1 MVWVDTKE
9 ENKNLSLLVLFIG
22 FNHQYKKMVI
32 FEAAFSFN
40 EITES
45 FKHERIFNAFKS
57 KKPKF
62 IFTDQYPVIAKV
74 LATVMLE
81 MLQR

>member
-1 MVWVDTKE
+1 
-9 ENKNLSLLVLFIG
+9 
-22 FNHQYKKMVI
+22 MVI
-32 FEAAFSFN
+32 FEAAFLFN

-45 FKHERIFNAFKS
+45 FKHESIFNAFKS

-74 LATVMLE
+74 LATLMLE
-81 MLQR
+81 MMQRLSTWHIMQSDYEEAWDKMKKLGIK

>member
-1 MVWVDTKE
+1 
-9 ENKNLSLLVLFIG
+9 
-22 FNHQYKKMVI
+22 MVI
-32 FEAAFSFN
+32 FEAAFLFN

-45 FKHERIFNAFKS
+45 FKHESIFNAFKS

-74 LATVMLE
+74 LATLMLE
-81 MLQR
+81 MMQRLSTWHIMQSDYEEA

>member
-1 MVWVDTKE
+1 
-9 ENKNLSLLVLFIG
+9 
-22 FNHQYKKMVI
+22 MVI
-32 FEAAFSFN
+32 FEAAFLFN

-45 FKHERIFNAFKS
+45 FKHGSIFNAFKS

-81 MLQR
+81 MLQRLSTWHIMQSDYEEAWDKMKKIGIK